1 MDNQRLFLFI
11 ALCFVGLLLWQAW
24 QRDYGLQPVAQ
35 APQEQVVP
43 PSDTAAPADDLPAA
57 PVSAPGQPAASPA
70 PDRALLP
77 SGTRV
82 RVVTDVLD
90 VEIDTI
96 GGDVRRAELLAYP
109 VAPDKPEQPV
119 RLLSDVPAELF
130 VAQSGLLSSQ
140 TEAPSHRAQFTAEAT
155 EYRLQPNA
163 DEVRVPLRWTGSQGL
178 QVTKTYVFH
187 RNSYAIDVIYELEN
201 TAASP
206 WTGHLYRQLQ
216 RVERPD
222 QASRFIYT
230 YTGAVVYS
238 PEIKYE
244 KVSFDDMREEPLN
257 RDLTGGWAAMI
268 QHYFLAAWVPEP
280 DKTYR
285 YYSNVV
291 DGSRYVIGMMGPDIT
306 LPADGKATIES
317 RLVVGPKLQDHL
329 AEIAPGLELTVDYGM
344 LTVIAQPLF
353 WLLSLIYKIVGN
365 WGWAI
370 VLLTVLIKLA
380 FYKLSETSYRSMANM
395 RKLQPR
401 LQALKERYGD
411 DRQRLNQAMMELYK
425 KEKINP
431 LGGCLP
437 ILVQIPVFIALYWVL
452 LESVE
457 MRQAEFILW
466 LNDLSAP
473 DPYYVLP
480 LIMGVSM
487 LLQQKLNP
495 SPLDPI
501 QQRIMMILPIVFT
514 VFFAFFPAGLVLYW
528 VVNNIL
534 SIAQQWVITRRI
546 EAGAKA

>member
-96 GGDVRRAELLAYP
+96 GGDVRRAELLTYP